1 MVMDIVSF
9 ADWKRMEFKVGKV
22 LAAEKVA
29 GADKLLKLTV
39 NTGEERT
46 LVAGVAAVYS
56 PEELVG
62 TEVVVFANLEPK
74 PLKGIM
80 SEGML
85 LAVGDEDGRPILLR
99 PEREVPAGSK
109 VS

>member
-62 TEVVVFANLEPK
+62 TCAFQGMCDLCRAHAWIHRNKQVHVVFVDTNFLDFYP
-74 PLKGIM
+74 
-80 SEGML
+80 
-85 LAVGDEDGRPILLR
+85 V
-99 PEREVPAGSK
+99 
-109 VS
+109 